1 MEGIEVI
8 SSAAGSKSL
17 SSCFIAEAL
26 REVGGGKMG
35 GGPGGG
41 DGGDC
46 SLSIRRVWRTN
57 SGTFHA
63 SSAIDVLHRVLLFV
77 SLAVIHSVI
86 P

>member
-35 GGPGGG
+35 GGPGGD

-46 SLSIRRVWRTN
+46 
-57 SGTFHA
+57 
-63 SSAIDVLHRVLLFV
+63 VLY
-77 SLAVIHSVI
+77 